1 MQPSKERIILSLC
14 THRVAKRRRRGLE
27 VRSFFFHRFGNVFAY
42 HFFALDIETA
52 IGRLA
57 DRSYGL
63 EAHALSSQNQTPT
76 EPPQENSLSP
86 RKTSKDRERREVED
100 TPHSYLR
107 REEDEGYSPRHL
119 SPRDTARYDDESPR
133 SSSRSNRDSPSSNR
147 KRSVSAKAGSSREKE
162 SPRDR
167 TPKIEGKRRKPRKVW
182 YDSDE
187 EPHYY
192 TDSDDDSEGDDSGSS
207 GSNSSHESERKRS
220 AGSSRTAR
228 DEGNLNRRA
237 SEPDALANRRKSLS
251 RPKNHSASEARGDGL
266 TPPPKASSSK
276 LGKRRTSAS
285 TPSLPAYD
293 PDARQ
298 LSDSFDLVSLG
309 IQSPP
314 PTGYYNQGPSQPL
327 HSSNHQYQIPAGVQ
341 LQPRQQPNQGQ
352 SNGKISP
359 RGAGLGV
366 KVMDVNNLTSEDFG
380 RLASRGFSASNTQ
393 PPQSAPQHSAPQPS
407 STSVPPKP
415 ASAGSVL
422 PSHSGQPSLDPSM
435 YQQLML
441 QQQQQLLQ
449 LQQQQLSGG
458 QPALTAQ
465 ASLTTSTSVVGQP
478 SLYSSS
484 STPQTTLSSSSSQP
498 VQNSLA
504 QIQQQQLLLQQ
515 AQLQQAQLQQ
525 AQLQQQYA
533 KLGAGGSGALPTA
546 GAGLPQ
552 QQQQMGVV
560 YVDPLTYLQ
569 YQQQQQLLQLQQQQ
583 LQQQQLLQQQL
594 QKQYGAYPPSSVQ
607 K

>member
-1 MQPSKERIILSLC
+1 MYAQSHKEKEAWLRGTKFFLSTFRL
-14 THRVAKRRRRGLE
+14 R
-27 VRSFFFHRFGNVFAY
+27 FAY
-42 HFFALDIETA
+42 QFFPSDIETA

-119 SPRDTARYDDESPR
+119 SPRETARYDDESPR
-133 SSSRSNRDSPSSNR
+133 SSSRPNRDSPSSNR

-167 TPKIEGKRRKPRKVW
+167 TPKIEEKRRKPRKVW

-228 DEGNLNRRA
+228 DDGNLHRRA

-251 RPKNHSASEARGDGL
+251 RPKNHSASEALRGDGL

-285 TPSLPAYD
+285 TPSLPAYEKD
-293 PDARQ
+293 PDTRQ
-298 LSDSFDLVSLG
+298 LADSFDLVSLG

-341 LQPRQQPNQGQ
+341 LQPRQQPNQVQ

-393 PPQSAPQHSAPQPS
+393 PSQSAPQHSATQPS

-525 AQLQQQYA
+525 QYA
-533 KLGAGGSGALPTA
+533 KLGSGGSGVLPTA
-546 GAGLPQ
+546 GAGLP